1 MTISFWC
8 ISNPAQGRYVGRML
22 WAAGLCIALSAA
34 AAIGIRHGHVAGMPA
49 YLLAV
54 LPAAPIVLALLAT
67 GAYLMEEKDE
77 FQRNLYVQAL
87 LGGIA
92 LTLSLT
98 TVWGNL
104 EDFVLVPHLD
114 LIWVYPMFWIFVVL
128 AFPVVRLR
136 YR

>member
-1 MTISFWC
+1 MMMSMLC
-8 ISNPAQGRYVGRML
+8 VSNPAQGRYVGRMF
-22 WAAGLCIALSAA
+22 WAALLCVLLSAGA
-34 AAIGIRHGHVAGMPA
+34 KMGIRHGHVTGAPA

-54 LPAAPIVLALLAT
+54 LPAAPILLTLLVT
-67 GAYLMEEKDE
+67 GAYLVEEKDE
-77 FQRNLYVQAL
+77 FQRNLYIQAL

-104 EDFVLVPHLD
+104 EDFVHVPPLD
-114 LIWVYPMFWIFVVL
+114 LIWVYPLFWIFVLV
-128 AFPVVRLR
+128 AFPVVWLR

>member
-1 MTISFWC
+1 MSIGC
-8 ISNPAQGRYVGRML
+8 VGNPAQGRYVKRMF
-22 WAAGLCIALSAA
+22 WAALLMVLLSAA
-34 AAIGIRHGHVAGMPA
+34 ANFGIRLGHVTGVAA

-54 LPAAPIVLALLAT
+54 LPAAPIVLALLVT
-67 GAYLMEEKDE
+67 GAYLVEEKDE
-77 FQRNLYVQAL
+77 FQRNLYIQAL

-104 EDFVLVPHLD
+104 EDFVHVRHLD
-114 LIWVYPMFWIFVVL
+114 LIWVYPMFWIFVLV
-128 AFPVVRLR
+128 AFPVVWLR